1 MKRHTVWFFLA
12 TAVMALSA
20 SPVLAETA
28 EAAGGGGG
36 NVSFFTAVAVASAI
50 GMAIAAAGTGL
61 GQGNAIRG
69 AVEGI
74 ARNPGASGKILST
87 LLIGLAMIES
97 LAIYALVIALIL
109 LFANPFLQYLV

>member
-1 MKRHTVWFFLA
+1 MKRHNVRYFLA
-12 TAVMALSA
+12 TAIVALSA

-28 EAAGGGGG
+28 EAASGGG
-36 NVSFFTAVAVASAI
+36 NASFFTAVAVAAAI

-109 LFANPFLQYLV
+109 LFANPFIQYLG